1 MNHSLFH
8 HSLNPKRVNDLE
20 KPKRATEISQS
31 SGPIPLVADE
41 TVIKEWEDRMERAA
55 TTASSLE
62 AEQDSGNINRT
73 QSMATRNEPLPQ
85 HNSAF
90 WNEIEVNTGDSRL
103 MLSVLVN
110 AARHT
115 LTIFWAI
122 AKAKT
127 VNGELHIQALVDKK
141 KVIVTETSSRRK
153 QRKDTKVSQP
163 NGPTEPVADETK
175 NVKSVPTHS
184 NDPLLS
190 GEDRLKLTELM
201 ELCISLQS
209 RVLALETTK
218 TNQALEIGSLK
229 KRVKKLEKKAS
240 KRTHNLKRMYKVGLS
255 AKVISSENEDL
266 DDQEDASKQGRIINN
281 IDANEGVTL
290 VDETQGRYDADE
302 DINQVNV
309 PRDEDMF
316 CVHDLGGEEV
326 VVKHVDVSGDEKVE
340 QSEQVAEKEISTA
353 NPVTIACEVV
363 TTTSVGV
370 TTASATTRTVDEL
383 TLSQTL
389 IEIKAAKHKAVTT
402 AATTVTPVSTRPKA
416 KGIVETDYELAQRLQ
431 AEEQQDLTI
440 KEKSKLFQELLEKR
454 RKFFAAKRAEEKRN
468 KPPTKAQ
475 QRSYMSTYLKNM
487 AGWRPKDL
495 KNKSFAEVQKLFDKE
510 MKRVNTFVDFRTEL
524 MEEKLE
530 QERIKKQKIDDD
542 QEEAEMKQHMEIVVD
557 EEEIA
562 VDVIPLATKPPI
574 INIDR
579 EDLETLWKLVKAI
592 HENTRPEEEYERG
605 L

>member
-8 HSLNPKRVNDLE
+8 HSLNLKRLNDLG
-20 KPKRATEISQS
+20 KPKRATDISQS

-41 TVIKEWEDRMERAA
+41 TVIKDWEDRMERAA

-62 AEQDSGNINRT
+62 AKQDSGNINRT
-73 QSMATRNEPLPQ
+73 QSMATLNEPLPQ
-85 HNSAF
+85 R
-90 WNEIEVNTGDSRL
+90 TGSGSGLRCQDTIL
-103 MLSVLVN
+103 GVQKLKLVN
-110 AARHT
+110 AVRLDLMLPVQVNTVGGDFINT
-115 LTIFWAI
+115 LIKFWAT

-127 VNGELHIQALVDKK
+127 VNGELQIQALVDKK
-141 KVIVTETSSRRK
+141 KKKQSRRK

-163 NGPTEPVADETK
+163 NGPTKPVADETK
-175 NVKSVPTHS
+175 NVESVPTHS

-201 ELCISLQS
+201 ELYTSLQS

-218 TNQALEIGSLK
+218 TNLALEIGSLK

-240 KRTHNLKRMYKVGLS
+240 KITHKLKRMYKVGLS
-255 AKVISSENEDL
+255 DKVISSEDEDL

-281 IDANEGVTL
+281 IDADEGVTL

-353 NPVTIACEVV
+353 NPVTIAGEVV

-370 TTASATTRTVDEL
+370 TTASATTRTVNEL

-389 IEIKAAKHKAVTT
+389 IEIKAAKPKAVTT
-402 AATTVTPVSTRPKA
+402 AATIVTLVSTRPKA
-416 KGIVETDYELAQRLQ
+416 KGIVFHDQDEQAPASTFPQAKDKGKAKMIEPEKPLKKKDQIMLDQELAFKLQAEEEEEERIPRGKAQKIQKANIAWDDIQAKVETDYELAQRLQ

-440 KEKSKLFQELLEKR
+440 EEKSKLFQELLEKR

-468 KPPTKAQ
+468 KPPTKA
-475 QRSYMSTYLKNM
+475 
-487 AGWRPKDL
+487 
-495 KNKSFAEVQKLFDKE
+495 
-510 MKRVNTFVDFRTEL
+510 
-524 MEEKLE
+524 
-530 QERIKKQKIDDD
+530 
-542 QEEAEMKQHMEIVVD
+542 
-557 EEEIA
+557 
-562 VDVIPLATKPPI
+562 
-574 INIDR
+574 
-579 EDLETLWKLVKAI
+579 
-592 HENTRPEEEYERG
+592 
-605 L
+605 